1 MAAFRTQASQPGQIR
16 NDAFPPTADTQ
27 RRPRWPFRRI
37 SAEFLGLAQREGYS
51 FALAERGIY
60 IVEFADAAA
69 SPFDG
74 STMRGLSGA
83 LCPRR

>member
-1 MAAFRTQASQPGQIR
+1 MTAYGAKRHWAGHRGWSALHPLRTLNVDHDGR
-16 NDAFPPTADTQ
+16 
-27 RRPRWPFRRI
+27 
-37 SAEFLGLAQREGYS
+37 SAGSAPSFLDLAQREGYS